1 MLKRRLALLKVKCCL
16 SKNNFVAAI
25 RTIFISS
32 YVKQVTDVTE
42 GDMHYYYE
50 AFHEFDKHA
59 EGYISASELGSLMR
73 ALGENPTSMELEVR

>member
-1 MLKRRLALLKVKCCL
+1 MPFTFQFIDMKKHSLRRWL
-16 SKNNFVAAI
+16 F
-25 RTIFISS
+25 TIL
-32 YVKQVTDVTE
+32 QVTDVTE

-73 ALGENPTSMELEVR
+73 ALGENPTSMELEVWMWRVWNI

>member
-1 MLKRRLALLKVKCCL
+1 M
-16 SKNNFVAAI
+16 
-25 RTIFISS
+25 
-32 YVKQVTDVTE
+32 TDVTE

-73 ALGENPTSMELEVR
+73 ALGENPTSMELEVISQFCSLFREEKR